1 MELFLPMCAFTDLKS
16 NPKSFIQIRYVQSF
30 FMGST
35 NGWARYKKLCTLQG
49 LSPISDYCYRKF
61 INWSLPFIQLTYED
75 DKKKIKKEVACLART
90 AEHDDVYADS
100 YALEHFRGNAARALA
115 IIISAGVVQLPEL
128 DQADDDGRSMLN
140 IEKPI

>member
-49 LSPISDYCYRKF
+49 LSVIVSSKYKSRYLTRKNSREQLRWHWTPDELFTKADLDFKEAYPNGLLKDVAEEISGA
-61 INWSLPFIQLTYED
+61 N
-75 DKKKIKKEVACLART
+75 
-90 AEHDDVYADS
+90 
-100 YALEHFRGNAARALA
+100 
-115 IIISAGVVQLPEL
+115 
-128 DQADDDGRSMLN
+128 
-140 IEKPI
+140 